1 MGGALNMIPDISSGL
16 GAALDFQ
23 NVIANVFPGELMP
36 KKAINDYY
44 QLATGGAGAD
54 AGELPSVTSVADSV
68 QTSGEARD
76 QRITTPATQPEY
88 VVPAK
93 NQSDVS
99 FDLDAGDLSKPMT
112 EEEKNAALTTY

>member
-1 MGGALNMIPDISSGL
+1 M
-16 GAALDFQ
+16 
-23 NVIANVFPGELMP
+23 
-36 KKAINDYY
+36 
-44 QLATGGAGAD
+44 
-54 AGELPSVTSVADSV
+54 ADSV

-112 EEEKNAALTTY
+112 EEEKNAALTMY